1 MEVIMEQ
8 KIKDLILNPIK
19 QAGYIL
25 DSVEYVKENGTYF
38 LRIIIDKKDEY
49 ITVNDCVVVNDLID
63 PILDKVDFIDD
74 SYIVDIC
81 SKEKGCE

>member
-1 MEVIMEQ
+1 MEER
-8 KIKDLILNPIK
+8 IKNIIKEPIEK
-19 QAGYIL
+19 AGYIL

-38 LRIIIDKKDEY
+38 LRIIIDKENEY
-49 ITVNDCVVVNDLID
+49 ITVNDCVEVNGLLD
-63 PILDKVDFIDD
+63 PILDEMDFIKD

>member
-1 MEVIMEQ
+1 MEQ

>member
-1 MEVIMEQ
+1 MESKV
-8 KIKDLILNPIK
+8 KDLILKPIEEK
-19 QAGYIL
+19 GYIL

-49 ITVNDCVVVNDLID
+49 ITINDCVMVNDLID
-63 PILDKVDFIDD
+63 PILDKIDFIDD

-81 SKEKGCE
+81 SKEKGND

>member
-1 MEVIMEQ
+1 MEE
-8 KIKDLILNPIK
+8 KIEKLIKEPIESN
-19 QAGYIL
+19 GYIL

-38 LRIIIDKKDEY
+38 LRIIIDKKNEY
-49 ITVNDCVVVNDLID
+49 ITVNDCVEVNNLLD
-63 PILDKVDFIDD
+63 PILDKVDFITD